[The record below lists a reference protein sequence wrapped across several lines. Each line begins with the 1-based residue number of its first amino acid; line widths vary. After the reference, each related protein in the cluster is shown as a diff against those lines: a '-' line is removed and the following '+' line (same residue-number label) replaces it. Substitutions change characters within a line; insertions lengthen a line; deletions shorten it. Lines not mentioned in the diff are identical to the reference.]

1 VLKNESAL
9 LYIPASDWVE
19 EAERFVREMTLIFK
33 SLQVDIDIKMDVDM
47 RLISAWAT
55 AEIGREALKFISVSL
70 PEEWFTRDAYDE
82 LVADLRLWAKMA
94 LEKKLSA
101 AETPLL

>member
-1 VLKNESAL
+1 MLKAESAL
-9 LYIPASDWVE
+9 LYIPASEWVE
-19 EAERFVREMTLIFK
+19 EVERFMREMTLIFN
-33 SLQVDIDIKMDVDM
+33 SLQVEIDIKMEVDM
-47 RLISAWAT
+47 RLKSVWVT

-82 LVADLRLWAKMA
+82 LAADLRLWAKMA